1 MCAIWYIYGHPRGI
15 LIMNPLTP
23 ADSKGECAREKDLP
37 PTPTPPA
44 PAAAAAA
51 IMFQRSG
58 GAA

>member
-1 MCAIWYIYGHPRGI
+1 
-15 LIMNPLTP
+15 MNPLTP